1 MFLRLRAFLPQG
13 FEQIVGVG
21 LPPGH
26 ADKAC
31 IQLAEGFLD
40 LPGLFFAGDARL
52 DTVFVEQLPVNTAV
66 VDSLRE
72 ACKPSQCLQLGI
84 EFFNVGLP
92 QGNFRITL

>member
-31 IQLAEGFLD
+31 IQLAEGFFD
-40 LPGLFFAGDARL
+40 LPELFFVGNVRL
-52 DTVFVEQLPVNTAV
+52 DTVFVEQLQVDIRAV
-66 VDSLRE
+66 DFFRE
-72 ACKPSQCLQLGI
+72 A
-84 EFFNVGLP
+84 
-92 QGNFRITL
+92 R

>member
-13 FEQIVGVG
+13 FEQIGGVG

-40 LPGLFFAGDARL
+40 LPVL
-52 DTVFVEQLPVNTAV
+52 
-66 VDSLRE
+66 
-72 ACKPSQCLQLGI
+72 LGW
-84 EFFNVGLP
+84 
-92 QGNFRITL
+92 